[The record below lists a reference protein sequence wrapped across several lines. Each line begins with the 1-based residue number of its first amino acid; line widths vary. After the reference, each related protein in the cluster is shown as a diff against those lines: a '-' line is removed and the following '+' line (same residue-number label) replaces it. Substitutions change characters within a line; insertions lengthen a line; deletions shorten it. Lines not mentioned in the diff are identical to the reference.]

1 MSWRV
6 VRRERADAEG
16 LAVVNSTGATVC
28 ERFWPDAVPRSARRT
43 FARIVRLERAE
54 RTRERER
61 ARARSRPLVATG
73 ARTVGTGTCRRK

>member
-6 VRRERADAEG
+6 VRLERADAEG
-16 LAVVNSTGATVC
+16 LAVVDSRGATIC

-61 ARARSRPLVATG
+61 ARARKPPAGSYWCADCGDWHMPS
-73 ARTVGTGTCRRK
+73 